1 MSNKS
6 RPKRHS
12 GKRGSA
18 RKSGPALGARP
29 RPPIPGMLTVGGD
42 DEISQIM
49 HFLKSQPQ
57 LIVCG
62 RLGLKPLSE
71 PFSACR

>member
-1 MSNKS
+1 
-6 RPKRHS
+6 
-12 GKRGSA
+12 
-18 RKSGPALGARP
+18 
-29 RPPIPGMLTVGGD
+29 MLTVGGD